1 MQPALPHKILP
12 GLLLGALCLGA
23 LLYLYGLA
31 ATLPIGD
38 TNIRGMLL
46 IPSLPTPLYII
57 MGLVAA
63 AGVGLTLLA
72 SFVQRRRNPYT
83 PPQQQQSEPTRTPW
97 QMLVSTLV
105 SCTFLVL
112 GLLWLMRH
120 GPELQQW
127 LERWRQGLEGI
138 PDMLATG
145 SDSLLRQVDSPT
157 AGYTLFTI
165 VVIVYGGLAL
175 LGLWVLIWG
184 RDAVGAIQEGPEPQ
198 LQQVRRAVTAGL
210 RALQA
215 HDDPRQ
221 AIIACYARLEH
232 LLEDYGVPAYAHL
245 TPQEY
250 IGVALQGLEL
260 PTDALTG
267 LVQLFEQ
274 ARYSLHPLDDTAKT
288 RATAYLT
295 MIQTHL
301 VAEAALATRS

>member
-1 MQPALPHKILP
+1 MRPALQRQILP
-12 GLLLGALCLGA
+12 GLLLGALGLGA

-31 ATLPIGD
+31 STLPLGD

-57 MGLVAA
+57 MGLVAL

-72 SFVQRRRNPYT
+72 SFVQRRRNPYN
-83 PPQQQQSEPTRTPW
+83 PQEQRQAEPIRTPW
-97 QMLVSTLV
+97 QMLVSTLT
-105 SCTFLVL
+105 SCALLVL
-112 GLLWLMRH
+112 GLLWLVRH

-127 LERWRQGLEGI
+127 LERWRQGLGEI
-138 PDMLATG
+138 PDMLGTD
-145 SDSLLRQVDSPT
+145 SDSLLRQIDSPT

-175 LGLWVLIWG
+175 LGLWVLFWE
-184 RDAVGAIQEGPEPQ
+184 RDSAVAPQERHAPQ
-198 LQQVRRAVTAGL
+198 MRQVRRAVTAGL
-210 RALQA
+210 RELQA
-215 HDDPRQ
+215 HADPRQ

-250 IGVALQGLEL
+250 MGAALQDLEL
-260 PTDALTG
+260 PTDALAG

-274 ARYSLHPLDDTAKT
+274 ARYSLHPLDDAAKT
-288 RATAYLT
+288 LATAYLT
-295 MIQTHL
+295 RIQTHL
-301 VAEAALATRS
+301 TAEAALATRA